1 MMESVDPSLLMASS
15 PVGKAVANA
24 SKRVHDD
31 DMTNIAASSRLS
43 SSAASRGRAASSQKS
58 GDLEHYPHCRTP
70 LLLSKEHVTDEFRCD
85 DRSELTYP
93 PLLSRPH
100 QNSHD
105 RFSTTFTNQYTNE
118 RDGSKHILDPSFV
131 SSRSANGSFSA
142 SGSTNIDS
150 PSIGRGAFK
159 LLSALP
165 STPRL
170 LAADPIPTTAPSTSS
185 LPNAASSSLDADEEM
200 FDFNELQANYLNM
213 LSNEQADEEMS
224 PAKTLPHLPELPFA
238 YRNRFNAETM
248 RDSPISAQTSPL
260 FSSPHEDFL
269 THAGTDDPL
278 QEFLTSPDFDT
289 PFSEF
294 LPTPDMGTHI
304 SLPHSTTDQDR
315 DQHNDSRGTGSEAV
329 YDHASGTRVG
339 LGFRDD
345 ASIESPLIPLDESF
359 DGDREITMAELGPN
373 NPHGSTDADYKKSHQ
388 LALPPLPPP
397 PPPPALVSPSSTTS
411 PPTIALTSL
420 NPLDMLKSTEL
431 YSMSPALEDMHEF
444 PTSSGPTSYSTAA
457 VRQTRSATTSKYNG
471 TRRNVTPSTLIPD
484 DAPIQRRSYGQSH
497 SSHSSSSSSSSN
509 SNKRTSR
516 KRSASEAFDA
526 SSITNEAA
534 LESARKQG
542 KISQADYKRIQN
554 TLAARKSRKRKLQY
568 QMDLEDRV
576 TSLER
581 SRDMW
586 RERTR
591 MLVSMMEAR
600 GEEVGEFD
608 YEA

>member
-1 MMESVDPSLLMASS
+1 
-15 PVGKAVANA
+15 
-24 SKRVHDD
+24 
-31 DMTNIAASSRLS
+31 
-43 SSAASRGRAASSQKS
+43 
-58 GDLEHYPHCRTP
+58 
-70 LLLSKEHVTDEFRCD
+70 
-85 DRSELTYP
+85 
-93 PLLSRPH
+93 
-100 QNSHD
+100 
-105 RFSTTFTNQYTNE
+105 
-118 RDGSKHILDPSFV
+118 
-131 SSRSANGSFSA
+131 
-142 SGSTNIDS
+142 
-150 PSIGRGAFK
+150 
-159 LLSALP
+159 
-165 STPRL
+165 
-170 LAADPIPTTAPSTSS
+170 
-185 LPNAASSSLDADEEM
+185 M

-224 PAKTLPHLPELPFA
+224 PAKALPHLPELPFA

-248 RDSPISAQTSPL
+248 RGNAVHNDVMWSAERSSPSPPSSPLDSPISAQTSPL

-304 SLPHSTTDQDR
+304 SLPHSTADQDC
-315 DQHNDSRGTGSEAV
+315 DQHDDSRGTGSEAV
-329 YDHASGTRVG
+329 YDDHASGTRVG
-339 LGFRDD
+339 LGFSDD
-345 ASIESPLIPLDESF
+345 ASIESPLIPFDESF
-359 DGDREITMAELGPN
+359 DGERGITMAELGPD
-373 NPHGSTDADYKKSHQ
+373 NPHGSSGADYKKSHQ

-397 PPPPALVSPSSTTS
+397 PPPPPASVSPSSTTS

-444 PTSSGPTSYSTAA
+444 PTSSGPTSYNTAA
-457 VRQTRSATTSKYNG
+457 ARQTRSATSSKYNG

-497 SSHSSSSSSSSN
+497 SSHYSSSSSLSSSN

-526 SSITNEAA
+526 SSITNEAS
-534 LESARKQG
+534 LESARQQG
-542 KISQADYKRIQN
+542 KINQADYKRIQN